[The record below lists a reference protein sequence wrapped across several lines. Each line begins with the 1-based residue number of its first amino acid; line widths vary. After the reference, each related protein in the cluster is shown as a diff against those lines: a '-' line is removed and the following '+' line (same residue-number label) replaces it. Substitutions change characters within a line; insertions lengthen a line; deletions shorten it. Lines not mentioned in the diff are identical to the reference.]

1 VYISEV
7 HCCIAKSPNLSI
19 ILPLIFNMYKKYKN
33 IKVLKIK
40 KYRVV
45 MATFERE
52 PAFSIGKLLL
62 LLLLLLVF
70 INHLIKIHIKFTY
83 LENCNIEAT

>member
-1 VYISEV
+1 MMDTPFYY
-7 HCCIAKSPNLSI
+7 P
-19 ILPLIFNMYKKYKN
+19 F
-33 IKVLKIK
+33 
-40 KYRVV
+40 
-45 MATFERE
+45 
-52 PAFSIGKLLL
+52 PAFCTVASQCWPRSCDVQMRLFLHLQRQL